1 MAPTDLAGRN
11 PNPDLRP
18 HAIGNSYGCPRSEQC
33 EPNSLKDASDALRA
47 GGVFMS
53 VAAGNS
59 GPSCSSVNDPPG
71 IYGSVISIGATAYNS
86 ENIAYFSSRGPVTVD
101 GSKRRKPGLSYY
113 KSNFVY

>member
-1 MAPTDLAGRN
+1 LAPTDLAGRN

-18 HAIGNSYGCPRSEQC
+18 HAIGNSYGCPKSEQC
-33 EPNSLKDASDALRA
+33 EPNSLKEASDALRA

-59 GPSCSSVNDPPG
+59 GPGCSTVNDPPG
-71 IYGSVISIGATAYNS
+71 IYGSVISIGAAGYNT

-101 GSKRRKPGLSYY
+101 GSKRRKPGL
-113 KSNFVY
+113 